1 MENKDFFEATSSIL
15 YATCTS
21 FFKFNGI
28 FQILQFICNSIGII
42 IFLFPKTSENLLVNN
57 TFSVY
62 NYFMAISV
70 NLGTILRQYA
80 KKQESVFINFREFC
94 DYVKKYASHHL
105 EEQPDLVQYL
115 EIPDSTLL
123 KELEDYQNKHEVY
136 LIQQNNGKI
145 TIACLTAYS
154 VYYANKYKEIISNP
168 QIPFPCAN
176 DLPKQLPADALEKK
190 SLEDV
195 VQEWQVKQN
204 TKSPKLYCV
213 LMPRD
218 IPSLLIPEC
227 VPINFVTRDA
237 MAKIRNMLKK
247 DEYHDYFQKKV
258 RVANPSKEIAAQAFF
273 TKFLQHPDTSD
284 QTFDFSGD
292 AFYFWNQL
300 CYFIRL
306 DFEKIK
312 DRTTEDTNVL
322 QAVAVSEV
330 WMMTLKEKASKQQ
343 TKENALNELRA
354 ALARPPYFFSMESIL
369 KLKDSKGALLYGQY
383 DEDDLKEFLQKI
395 TTECENNEL
404 PQVLV
409 FKIETGARYFIY
421 KNKVFQLVIR
431 LANEAHDT
439 IEKHLTDKWF
449 KILSNYEKLP
459 EMKSE
464 KDFENCL
471 KKEIHDL
478 SPVLYA
484 LLNANFLTMLNYE
497 TSHANSEPAFHI
509 FSGGKLLPYS
519 ELLML
524 KNSAILANAKNMLPF
539 WYTIPVISWLAS
551 LFSKKKRKPAQSK
564 IAQKEFTADDIPDD
578 EEIQKPAKFASKK
591 DAIQAAAKNI
601 AEELVPSGSTIDREL
616 DSYGKIW
623 NKMITKEAHNSLS
636 EDVNCLIRDYT
647 RKVMRTISAQTFDE
661 NRLRSLAEGLV
672 KTPNMQ
678 KIKEEEALTI
688 YVELYM
694 LRLLSNG

>member
-1 MENKDFFEATSSIL
+1 MSTS
-15 YATCTS
+15 A
-21 FFKFNGI
+21 
-28 FQILQFICNSIGII
+28 
-42 IFLFPKTSENLLVNN
+42 
-57 TFSVY
+57 
-62 NYFMAISV
+62 

-80 KKQESVFINFREFC
+80 KKQGSAFINFREFC
-94 DYVKKYASHHL
+94 DYLKKYASRNL

-115 EIPDSTLL
+115 EVPESTLL
-123 KELEDYQNKHEVY
+123 KELEDYQNKHEVF
-136 LIQQNNGKI
+136 LIQQNSGKI
-145 TIACLTAYS
+145 TIACITAYS
-154 VYYANKYKEIISNP
+154 IYYANKYKEILSNP
-168 QIPFPCAN
+168 QIPFPCVN
-176 DLPKQLPADALEKK
+176 DLPKQLPAEALEKK
-190 SLEDV
+190 SLEDAV
-195 VQEWQVKQN
+195 EEWQVKQN
-204 TKSPKLYCV
+204 TKSPKLFCI

-218 IPSLLIPEC
+218 IPSLLVPEC
-227 VPINFVTRDA
+227 VQINFVTRDA

-322 QAVAVSEV
+322 QAVAVSKV

-343 TKENALNELRA
+343 NKENALNELRA

-383 DEDDLKEFLQKI
+383 DEEDLKEFLQKI

-421 KNKVFQLVIR
+421 KTKVFPLVIR

-459 EMKSE
+459 EMRSE

-497 TSHANSEPAFHI
+497 SDHNSSEPTFHI
-509 FSGGKLLPYS
+509 FSGGKLVSYS

-524 KNSAILANAKNMLPF
+524 KNTTILANAKMMLPF

-551 LFSKKKRKPAQSK
+551 LFSKKKRKPAQNK

-578 EEIQKPAKFASKK
+578 EEFQKPAKSMNKK
-591 DAIQAAAKNI
+591 EAIQAAAKNI

-623 NKMITKEAHNSLS
+623 NKMITKEAHNSLA

-647 RKVMRTISAQTFDE
+647 RKIMRTISAQTFDE

>member
-1 MENKDFFEATSSIL
+1 MSTS
-15 YATCTS
+15 A
-21 FFKFNGI
+21 
-28 FQILQFICNSIGII
+28 
-42 IFLFPKTSENLLVNN
+42 
-57 TFSVY
+57 
-62 NYFMAISV
+62 
-70 NLGTILRQYA
+70 NLGAILRHYA
-80 KKQESVFINFREFC
+80 KKQGSAFINFREFC
-94 DYVKKYASHHL
+94 DYLKKYASRNL

-136 LIQQNNGKI
+136 LIQQNGGKI
-145 TIACLTAYS
+145 TIACITAYS

-168 QIPFPCAN
+168 QIPFPCVN
-176 DLPKQLPADALEKK
+176 DLPKQLPAEALEKK
-190 SLEDV
+190 PLEDAV
-195 VQEWQVKQN
+195 KEWQTNQN
-204 TKSPKLYCV
+204 TKSPKLYCI

-218 IPSLLIPEC
+218 IPALLVPEC

-258 RVANPSKEIAAQAFF
+258 RVANPSKEIASQAFF
-273 TKFLQHPDTSD
+273 TKFLQHPDTAD

-343 TKENALNELRA
+343 NKENALNELQA

-383 DEDDLKEFLQKI
+383 DEEDLKDFLQKI

-404 PQVLV
+404 PKVLV

-439 IEKHLTDKWF
+439 IEKHLTEKWF

-459 EMKSE
+459 EMRSE

-497 TSHANSEPAFHI
+497 VDHTNAEPSFHI
-509 FSGGKLLPYS
+509 FSGGKLVPYS

-524 KNSAILANAKNMLPF
+524 KNTSILANAKTMLPF
-539 WYTIPVISWLAS
+539 WYTIPIIAWLAS
-551 LFSKKKRKPAQSK
+551 LFSKKKQKPAQHK
-564 IAQKEFTADDIPDD
+564 TVQKEFTADDIPDD
-578 EEIQKPAKFASKK
+578 EEPQKPSKSMTK
-591 DAIQAAAKNI
+591 KEAIQTAAKSI
-601 AEELVPSGSTIDREL
+601 ADELVPAGSSLDREL
-616 DSYGKIW
+616 DSYEKIW
-623 NKMITKEAHNSLS
+623 NKMITKEAHSSLS

-647 RKVMRTISAQTFDE
+647 RKIMRTISAQTFDE

-678 KIKEEEALTI
+678 KLKEEEALTI

>member
-1 MENKDFFEATSSIL
+1 MSTS
-15 YATCTS
+15 A
-21 FFKFNGI
+21 
-28 FQILQFICNSIGII
+28 
-42 IFLFPKTSENLLVNN
+42 
-57 TFSVY
+57 
-62 NYFMAISV
+62 
-70 NLGTILRQYA
+70 NLGAILRHYA
-80 KKQESVFINFREFC
+80 KKQGSAFVNFREFS
-94 DYVKKYASHHL
+94 DYLKKYASRNL

-123 KELEDYQNKHEVY
+123 KELEDYQNKHEVF
-136 LIQQNNGKI
+136 LIQQNGGKI
-145 TIACLTAYS
+145 TIACITAYS
-154 VYYANKYKEIISNP
+154 IYYANKYKEIISNP
-168 QIPFPCAN
+168 QIPFPCVN
-176 DLPKQLPADALEKK
+176 DLPKQLPAEALEKK
-190 SLEDV
+190 PLEDV
-195 VQEWQVKQN
+195 VKEWQTNQN
-204 TKSPKLYCV
+204 TKSPKLYCI

-218 IPSLLIPEC
+218 IPALLIPEC

-258 RVANPSKEIAAQAFF
+258 RVANPSKEIASQAFF

-330 WMMTLKEKASKQQ
+330 WMMSLKEKASKQQ
-343 TKENALNELRA
+343 NKENALNELRS

-383 DEDDLKEFLQKI
+383 DEEDLKDFLQKI

-459 EMKSE
+459 EMRSE

-497 TSHANSEPAFHI
+497 VDHTNAEPSFHI
-509 FSGGKLLPYS
+509 FSGGKLVPYS

-524 KNSAILANAKNMLPF
+524 KNSSILANAKTMLPF
-539 WYTIPVISWLAS
+539 WYTIPIISWLAS
-551 LFSKKKRKPAQSK
+551 LFSRKKQKPAQSK
-564 IAQKEFTADDIPDD
+564 TVQKEFTADDIPDD
-578 EEIQKPAKFASKK
+578 EEVQKPSKSMTK
-591 DAIQAAAKNI
+591 KEAIQAAAKNI
-601 AEELVPSGSTIDREL
+601 ADELVPSGSTLDREL
-616 DSYGKIW
+616 DSYEKIW
-623 NKMITKEAHNSLS
+623 NKMITKEAHTSLS

-647 RKVMRTISAQTFDE
+647 RKIMRTISASTFDE
-661 NRLRSLAEGLV
+661 SRLHSLAEGLV

-678 KIKEEEALTI
+678 KLKEEEALTI
-688 YVELYM
+688 YVELYI

>member
-1 MENKDFFEATSSIL
+1 MSTS
-15 YATCTS
+15 A
-21 FFKFNGI
+21 
-28 FQILQFICNSIGII
+28 
-42 IFLFPKTSENLLVNN
+42 
-57 TFSVY
+57 
-62 NYFMAISV
+62 
-70 NLGTILRQYA
+70 NLGAILRHYA
-80 KKQESVFINFREFC
+80 KKQGSAFVNFREFS
-94 DYVKKYASHHL
+94 DYLKKYASRNL

-123 KELEDYQNKHEVY
+123 KELEDYQNKHEVF
-136 LIQQNNGKI
+136 LIQQNGGKI
-145 TIACLTAYS
+145 TIACITAYS
-154 VYYANKYKEIISNP
+154 IYYANKYKEIISNP
-168 QIPFPCAN
+168 QIPFPCVN
-176 DLPKQLPADALEKK
+176 DLPKQLPAEALEKK
-190 SLEDV
+190 PLEDV
-195 VQEWQVKQN
+195 VKEWQTNQN
-204 TKSPKLYCV
+204 TKSPKLYCI

-218 IPSLLIPEC
+218 IPALLIPEC

-258 RVANPSKEIAAQAFF
+258 RVANPSKEIASQAFF

-330 WMMTLKEKASKQQ
+330 WMMSLKEKASKQQ
-343 TKENALNELRA
+343 NKENALNELRS

-383 DEDDLKEFLQKI
+383 DEEDLKDFLQKI

-404 PQVLV
+404 PQILV

-459 EMKSE
+459 EMRSE

-497 TSHANSEPAFHI
+497 VDHTNAEPSFHI
-509 FSGGKLLPYS
+509 FSGGKLVPYS

-524 KNSAILANAKNMLPF
+524 KNSSILANAKTMLPF
-539 WYTIPVISWLAS
+539 WYTIPIISWLAS
-551 LFSKKKRKPAQSK
+551 LFSRKKQKPAQSK
-564 IAQKEFTADDIPDD
+564 TVQKEFTADDIPDD
-578 EEIQKPAKFASKK
+578 EEVQKPSKSMTK
-591 DAIQAAAKNI
+591 KEAIQAAAKNI
-601 AEELVPSGSTIDREL
+601 ADELVPSGSTLDREL
-616 DSYGKIW
+616 DSYEKIW
-623 NKMITKEAHNSLS
+623 NKMITKEAHTSLS

-647 RKVMRTISAQTFDE
+647 RKIMRTISASTFDE
-661 NRLRSLAEGLV
+661 SRLHSLAEGLV

-678 KIKEEEALTI
+678 KLKEEEALTI
-688 YVELYM
+688 YVELYI

>member
-1 MENKDFFEATSSIL
+1 MATS
-15 YATCTS
+15 A
-21 FFKFNGI
+21 
-28 FQILQFICNSIGII
+28 
-42 IFLFPKTSENLLVNN
+42 
-57 TFSVY
+57 
-62 NYFMAISV
+62 
-70 NLGTILRQYA
+70 NLGAILRHYA
-80 KKQESVFINFREFC
+80 KKQGSAFINFREFC
-94 DYVKKYASHHL
+94 DYLKKYASRHL

-136 LIQQNNGKI
+136 LIQQNGGKI
-145 TIACLTAYS
+145 TIACITAYS

-168 QIPFPCAN
+168 QIPFPCVS
-176 DLPKQLPADALEKK
+176 DLPKQLPSEALEKK
-190 SLEDV
+190 SLEDAV
-195 VQEWQVKQN
+195 KEWQVNQN
-204 TKSPKLYCV
+204 TKSPKLYCI

-218 IPSLLIPEC
+218 IPALLVPEC

-258 RVANPSKEIAAQAFF
+258 RVANPSKEIASQAFF
-273 TKFLQHPDTSD
+273 TKFLQHPDTAD

-343 TKENALNELRA
+343 NKENALNELRA

-383 DEDDLKEFLQKI
+383 DEEDLKEFLQKI

-439 IEKHLTDKWF
+439 IEKHLTEKWF

-459 EMKSE
+459 EMRSE

-497 TSHANSEPAFHI
+497 VDHTNSEPSFHI
-509 FSGGKLLPYS
+509 FSGGKLVPYS

-524 KNSAILANAKNMLPF
+524 KNSSILANAKTMLPF
-539 WYTIPVISWLAS
+539 WYTIPIIAWLAS
-551 LFSKKKRKPAQSK
+551 LFSKKKQKPVQTK
-564 IAQKEFTADDIPDD
+564 TVQKEFTADDIPDD
-578 EEIQKPAKFASKK
+578 EEPHKPAKSMTKK
-591 DAIQAAAKNI
+591 EAIQAAAKSI
-601 AEELVPSGSTIDREL
+601 ADELVPSGSTLDREL
-616 DSYGKIW
+616 DSYAKIW
-623 NKMITKEAHNSLS
+623 NKMITKEAHSSLS

-647 RKVMRTISAQTFDE
+647 RKIMRTISAQTFDE
-661 NRLRSLAEGLV
+661 NRLHSLAEGLV

-678 KIKEEEALTI
+678 KLKEEEALTI